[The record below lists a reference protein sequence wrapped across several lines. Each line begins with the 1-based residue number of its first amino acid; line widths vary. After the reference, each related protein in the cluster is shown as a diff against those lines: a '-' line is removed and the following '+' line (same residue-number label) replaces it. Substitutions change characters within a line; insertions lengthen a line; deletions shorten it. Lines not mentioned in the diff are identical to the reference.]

1 MWTDYV
7 FQFSGHK
14 QNVSRTLN
22 SSHVYMWYINPCLQ
36 FADAL
41 LFLEWVSQ
49 VGLCGRVTTQRS
61 KWLYFPHWPIT
72 MIPCLIWV
80 NENCWA
86 SGDGFLNDFGL
97 LKWNT
102 KVWFF
107 LLVYE
112 FRNNPPLSPLRTDI
126 KIPRQLNNSL
136 SPFQNDRVPG
146 MENRYLVYYMIE
158 KLTLM
163 ILWIAPRCDTHQQ
176 KPTLEKAL
184 QLIKN

>member
-1 MWTDYV
+1 MLFCFLSGSRRWVCVVESLYRGVNDSISHTD
-7 FQFSGHK
+7 
-14 QNVSRTLN
+14 L
-22 SSHVYMWYINPCLQ
+22 LQ
-36 FADAL
+36 WFPAW
-41 LFLEWVSQ
+41 FEWMRIVGQ
-49 VGLCGRVTTQRS
+49 VVMGES
-61 KWLYFPHWPIT
+61 
-72 MIPCLIWV
+72 
-80 NENCWA
+80 
-86 SGDGFLNDFGL
+86 FLNDFGL

-112 FRNNPPLSPLRTDI
+112 FRTPPPHSPLRTDI

-146 MENRYLVYYMIE
+146 MENRYLVYYMSE

-176 KPTLEKAL
+176 KTTLEKAL
-184 QLIKN
+184 QVIKN